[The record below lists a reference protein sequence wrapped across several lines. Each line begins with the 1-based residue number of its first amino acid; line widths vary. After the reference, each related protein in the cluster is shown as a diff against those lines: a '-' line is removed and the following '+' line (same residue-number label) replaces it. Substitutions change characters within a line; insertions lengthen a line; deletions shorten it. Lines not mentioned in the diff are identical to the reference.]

1 MGLLKPIWMTK
12 NLKKRDKAIAAV
24 QRLEDAIQ
32 LENAAIN
39 APMEAV
45 AQAACSRIMDQATL
59 AEVAIHASWRRVATQ
74 AAFGSSAPPT
84 CGRYQTKGTSLH
96 RTLLRYSE

>member
-59 AEVAIHASWRRVATQ
+59 VQLTAPRGGIADGAVVYCSNCGGRV
-74 AAFGSSAPPT
+74 
-84 CGRYQTKGTSLH
+84 C
-96 RTLLRYSE
+96 